1 MKESVFYR
9 LISQVYDPP
18 SDWRGVSEPS
28 ETSILSSRKLSRP
41 SETSNLLSGEL
52 SEPSETS
59 NLSSGKVSEPSA
71 TSNLSSGVVSRPS
84 ATSNLLSG
92 ELSRPSETPNLL
104 SGELSEPSA
113 SPLQPKR
120 NTNQSYL
127 YRFSSCNKEEKFA
140 GFHLFRI
147 IRVHFYFW
155 LLFYARPQHYS
166 KNCRWY

>member
-9 LISQVYDPP
+9 LLSQVYDPP

-28 ETSILSSRKLSRP
+28 ETSILSSGKVSEP
-41 SETSNLLSGEL
+41 SATSNLLSGVL
-52 SEPSETS
+52 SR
-59 NLSSGKVSEPSA
+59 PSA

-84 ATSNLLSG
+84 ETSNLLSGVVSRPSATSNLLSG
-92 ELSRPSETPNLL
+92 V
-104 SGELSEPSA
+104 LSEPSA

-147 IRVHFYFW
+147 IRVHFYF
-155 LLFYARPQHYS
+155 
-166 KNCRWY
+166 